1 MFRSEHRNCS
11 ICVILAGVSIVA
23 KHYEWPYKMHS
34 LLPLVARKLAN
45 ECDTISTRL
54 RSSPPSPARRSHPQP
69 NNKRSVNGGANA
81 NRQELKGP
89 RDAPTKTLFQFLICL
104 FPTRRTARPGAEQ
117 SDCRSRQVIV
127 SHTMQLIYCI

>member
-54 RSSPPSPARRSHPQP
+54 RSPPRHSHPQP
-69 NNKRSVNGGANA
+69 NNKYSVNGGANA
-81 NRQELKGP
+81 NRQESKGP
-89 RDAPTKTLFQFLICL
+89 RDALTKTLFQFLICL
-104 FPTRRTARPGAEQ
+104 FQTRRSGAEQ
-117 SDCRSRQVIV
+117 SDCRSRQVIE
-127 SHTMQLIYCI
+127 SHAM